1 VAQSFCQKL
10 QEEGRL
16 GGGFFFKRGDPSG
29 GNAKKLFPT
38 VAAPRPEL
46 KQLIL
51 ETMEHEPAIVN
62 RSLST
67 QLQRLIIDPCRR
79 SCLSQPVSIIIDG
92 LDEYNRE
99 DV

>member
-1 VAQSFCQKL
+1 L
-10 QEEGRL
+10 
-16 GGGFFFKRGDPSG
+16 GGFFFKRGDPSC

-38 VAAPRPEL
+38 VAYQLALCPEL
-46 KQLIL
+46 KRLIL
-51 ETMEHEPAIVN
+51 ETMEREPAIVN